1 MIVSALPPEAREMT
15 GSIVKWIDDARI
27 EPAVAAGVLAGLL
40 SLIMEIIR
48 ERMGEDVA
56 EECCARAIEMIAE
69 GAGLAMVEVDA
80 DSDEGLDS

>member
-1 MIVSALPPEAREMT
+1 MSALPPEAREMT
-15 GSIVKWIDDARI
+15 GTIVQWIEGAHV

-48 ERMGEDVA
+48 ERMGDDVA

-69 GAGLAMVEVDA
+69 GAGLEMVEVDA
-80 DSDEGLDS
+80 DDVAEMDS